1 MGFSSF
7 SIAAAG
13 LARLS
18 SQAMVSHPCDE
29 TWRAAGL
36 LTSQVVNEPHC
47 IELLHP
53 QPWLNLRW
61 PVDVESAVEEQR
73 VSCQLIDPKDGV
85 ARPLVHRLYSRGAM
99 ELHCPD
105 LQQMAAV
112 QGLWP
117 KKPRDELAKEAA

>member
-13 LARLS
+13 FARLS
-18 SQAMVSHPCDE
+18 SQAMITHPCDE
-29 TWRAAGL
+29 TWRAMGL
-36 LTSQVVNEPHC
+36 LTPRMVDEPDC
-47 IELLHP
+47 IEALHP

-61 PVDVESAVEEQR
+61 PIDESPIEKRR
-73 VSCQLIDPKDGV
+73 VSCQLLDPKDGV

-99 ELHCPD
+99 ELYCPD
-105 LQQMAAV
+105 LQQMAVA

-117 KKPRDELAKEAA
+117 KELLRDEL